1 MLITQQVNKSSIV
14 GKSEKSKSSWNISYS
29 LQSFLSCDGG
39 KRMRELNKTI
49 AFAKG
54 KKVMTTLVVKNAKS
68 QNVSEYRG
76 KYGKKATYIKNG
88 TEYVKP
94 FIRIRATSMREI

>member
-1 MLITQQVNKSSIV
+1 
-14 GKSEKSKSSWNISYS
+14 
-29 LQSFLSCDGG
+29 
-39 KRMRELNKTI
+39 MRELNKTI

-94 FIRIRATSMREI
+94 FIRIRATSIREI